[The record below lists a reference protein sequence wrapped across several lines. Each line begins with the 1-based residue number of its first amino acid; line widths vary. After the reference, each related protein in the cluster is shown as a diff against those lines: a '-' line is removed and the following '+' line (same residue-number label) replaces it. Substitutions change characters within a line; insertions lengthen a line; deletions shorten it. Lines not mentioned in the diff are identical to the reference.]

1 MSAKAHFN
9 KAFST
14 KNLKKIYAEH
24 IVLSRATGID
34 NLTQK
39 QFWRLLK
46 EQIAITSRKAKA
58 GTYAFTKYKLKLVSK
73 GRGKS
78 PREISIPTI
87 RDRICLRA
95 LCDVL
100 MHTYQSS
107 ISFQLPQDT
116 VRIVKNCVDSGKYDS
131 FIKLDVSNFYPTVL
145 HEELLK
151 RLRSK
156 IRSPIIL
163 NLIINAI
170 STPTVSK
177 SSSFDTANTIGVPQ
191 GLAISNVLAAVYL
204 INIDKKF
211 STLPDAQYFRYVD
224 DILILCNDT
233 NKENIAKEIVH
244 QFKSIGLQVHDP
256 IEAPHKSSMGK
267 LGEKFDYLGYEFRNE
282 IIKKVDTPITTAR
295 SGSIEKLKDSLA
307 SIFTGYKHS
316 KIKSLD
322 FLTWRLN
329 MRITGCVFQ
338 EKSRGWLFF
347 FSEIDDEKL
356 LHQLD
361 LYVDRLVKRFK
372 APITPKSFVR
382 AFYEINRRRHITNY
396 VPNFDKYTIPQMQA
410 VLTDYFNKN
419 ITGLTD
425 EEIEYEFKKR
435 IDRQSRELLIDLAT
449 NSSAS

>member
-1 MSAKAHFN
+1 MSAKAKFN
-9 KAFST
+9 KAFT
-14 KNLKKIYAEH
+14 PKNLKKIYMEH

-46 EQIAITSRKAKA
+46 DQIAITSRKAKA
-58 GTYAFTKYKLKLVSK
+58 GTYTFTKYKLKLVNK
-73 GRGKS
+73 GRGKA

-95 LCDVL
+95 LCNVL
-100 MHTYQSS
+100 METYKDT

-116 VRIVKNCVDSGKYDS
+116 VRIVKNSVGSKKYNS
-131 FIKLDVSNFYPTVL
+131 YIKLDVSNFYPTIK

-156 IRSPIIL
+156 IRSNVIL
-163 NLIINAI
+163 DMIERAI

-177 SSSFDTANTIGVPQ
+177 PTKSDIANTIGVPQ
-191 GLAISNVLAAVYL
+191 GLAISNVLAAIYL
-204 INIDKKF
+204 VNIDKKF
-211 STLPDAQYFRYVD
+211 STIPNVRYFRYVD
-224 DILILCNDT
+224 DILILCNR
-233 NKENIAKEIVH
+233 NKTEHIAKEIVH
-244 QFKSIGLQVHDP
+244 EFRSIGLTVHDP
-256 IEAPHKSSMGK
+256 IESPHKSSMGS
-267 LGEKFDYLGYEFRNE
+267 LGERFDYLGYEFRNE
-282 IIKKVDTPITTAR
+282 IIKKKSTPITTAR
-295 SGSIEKLKDSLA
+295 SGSIDKLKDSLA

-316 KIKSLD
+316 KIRSLD

-338 EKSRGWLFF
+338 QKSRGWLFF
-347 FSEIDDEKL
+347 FSEIEDEKL

-361 LYVDRLVKRFK
+361 MYVQRLVDRFDVK
-372 APITPKSFVR
+372 ISPKSFVR
-382 AFYEINRRRHITNY
+382 AFHEISHRRYVTNY
-396 VPNFDKYTIPQMQA
+396 VPNFDEYTIPQMQN
-410 VLTDYFNKN
+410 VLENFFNKN
-419 ITGLTD
+419 ISGLTD